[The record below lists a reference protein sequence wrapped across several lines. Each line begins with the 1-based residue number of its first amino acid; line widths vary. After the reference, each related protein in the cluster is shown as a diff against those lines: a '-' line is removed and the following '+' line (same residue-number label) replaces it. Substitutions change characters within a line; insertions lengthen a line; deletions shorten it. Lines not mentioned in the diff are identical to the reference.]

1 MLFLLFI
8 TEDDKIQELN
18 MFFTRHPQPLAAPLN
33 DDVNFECSL
42 NIPAERFAWH
52 HKPLGSNKWTLLP
65 DPKASESHQVSTQ
78 TPVGSK
84 TSRRIVTFDNE
95 TKAGDYRCIA
105 FFGES
110 LRKFFTYLVQS
121 IIHSV
126 LFENYL

>member
-1 MLFLLFI
+1 MLLLLFI
-8 TEDDKIQELN
+8 TENDKIQELN

-65 DPKASESHQVSTQ
+65 DPKASDQVSTQ
-78 TPVGSK
+78 APVGGK
-84 TSRRIVTFDNE
+84 ISRRVITFDNE

-110 LRKFFTYLVQS
+110 LRKL
-121 IIHSV
+121 ILHIPCSV
-126 LFENYL
+126 NNPFCFI